1 MRTLRER
8 FESSETKKLTESV
21 ARAID
26 PYYESSKSR
35 KTTAMVSARAAIVAV
50 LKGIRP
56 EQKTTWA
63 SQVRHRIDK
72 LLSEIEGQQ

>member
-1 MRTLRER
+1 MTD
-8 FESSETKKLTESV
+8 KLIESV
-21 ARAID
+21 ARAIAESHRNAD
-26 PYYESSKSR
+26 PDTWNDE
-35 KTTAMVSARAAIVAV
+35 ARAAIVAV